1 MSDGRRLRA
10 FTALAGNRALLRVLA
25 AYLLFTLTENAV
37 WIAMLVYAYGRGGA
51 TTAGLIA
58 VAQLVPAA
66 VAAPVMASAAD
77 RRSPVILLAGGYLA
91 QAVAMAGTAAAIG
104 AAAPL
109 AAYAAAVVAA
119 TVVTATRPAQS
130 ALIPSVSAT
139 PDQLT
144 AANVVT
150 GWLDAAGV
158 AVAGL
163 LAGVLI
169 SLAGAGSVFAVCAG
183 LGLLAAL
190 LVAGLRAAPL
200 GAASLEPAP
209 LTPAPLTPA
218 PLTPAPLTPAPAGE
232 APADVPAQAPA
243 QANAAEAEA
252 DAEDETATAGIG
264 AGLRLAASQPRLRL
278 MLALLTADAV
288 VLGALDLLAV
298 ILAVAVLRRPAGWA
312 GYLEFAF
319 GLGAV
324 LAATGSAALIGR
336 RLGGPVLAAALAF
349 SAALAAIASGPGV
362 TGTVALLIAAGASHC
377 VLDVAARTLLQRSV
391 PPQLLGRIFG
401 VLEGAM
407 MAGLAVGALL
417 VSALDHLGGSRL
429 AVLGV
434 AAVLPLA
441 AAAGG
446 RAVFRLDAG
455 ATVPVVQIALLRSLP
470 LFAGLPAP
478 ALEGLAAA
486 LEPVLLNPG
495 DIVIRQGDPGD
506 AYYAIAAGELDASQ
520 DGRWLGRFG
529 RGEGVGEIALLRDIP
544 RTATV
549 TARTAATVYQL
560 DREPFLTAVI
570 GHAPTQRQAGRIAA
584 TRLANPASPHPVPA
598 SPELANPEPA
608 NPEPA

>member
-1 MSDGRRLRA
+1 
-10 FTALAGNRALLRVLA
+10 
-25 AYLLFTLTENAV
+25 V
-37 WIAMLVYAYGRGGA
+37 WIAMLVYAYGRGVA

-91 QAVAMAGTAAAIG
+91 QAAAMAGTAAAIG
-104 AAAPL
+104 AGAPL
-109 AAYAAAVVAA
+109 AAYTAAVVAA
-119 TVVTATRPAQS
+119 TAVTAARPAQS

-144 AANVVT
+144 AANVVA

-158 AVAGL
+158 ALAGL
-163 LAGVLI
+163 VAGVLI

-200 GAASLEPAP
+200 AAAPPEPALP
-209 LTPAPLTPA
+209 QPAPPEA
-218 PLTPAPLTPAPAGE
+218 APAGL
-232 APADVPAQAPA
+232 QAHTQP
-243 QANAAEAEA
+243 QEQPQ
-252 DAEDETATAGIG
+252 EDETAIAGIG
-264 AGLRLAASQPRLRL
+264 AGLRLAASEPRLRL
-278 MLALLTADAV
+278 MLTLLTADSV
-288 VLGALDLLAV
+288 VVGALDLLAV
-298 ILAVAVLRRPAGWA
+298 VLAVAVLRRPAGWA

-336 RLGGPVLAAALAF
+336 RLGGPLMAAALVF
-349 SAALAAIASGPGV
+349 SAALAAVATGPGV
-362 TGTVALLIAAGASHC
+362 TGTVMLLIVAGASHC
-377 VLDVAARTLLQRSV
+377 VLDIAARTLLQRSV
-391 PPQLLGRIFG
+391 PPRLLGRIFG
-401 VLEGAM
+401 VLEGAV

-417 VSALDHLGGSRL
+417 VSALDHIGGSRL

-441 AAAGG
+441 AVAGG

-478 ALEGLAAA
+478 ALAGLAAG

-495 DIVIRQGDPGD
+495 DILIRQGDHGD
-506 AYYAIAAGELDASQ
+506 AYYAIAAGELGASQ
-520 DGRWLGRFG
+520 DGQCLGRFG

-549 TARTAATVYQL
+549 TARTAATVYRL
-560 DREPFLTAVI
+560 DREPFLTAVL
-570 GHAPTQRQAGRIAA
+570 GHAPTQRRAAQIAA
-584 TRLANPASPHPVPA
+584 TRLAS
-598 SPELANPEPA
+598 SEPA
-608 NPEPA
+608 